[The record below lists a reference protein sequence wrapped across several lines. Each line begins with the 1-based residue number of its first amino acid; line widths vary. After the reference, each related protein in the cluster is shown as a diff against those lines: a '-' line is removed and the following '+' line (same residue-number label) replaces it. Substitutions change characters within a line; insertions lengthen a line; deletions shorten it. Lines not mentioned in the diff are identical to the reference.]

1 MIAREVFGT
10 AANRFRT
17 HPLQTWLTLTGL
29 IVGTAAIIM
38 IVALGL
44 SGRAFVMAQIEAVG
58 PLTMWATYEGNV
70 TSGVEHSVDDSI
82 NEGDVQAVA
91 ARTDL
96 FSAVTPLVQMQASVP
111 VEARAVT
118 IAVLGTTPNYL
129 EVRRNVKIV
138 RGRFLDGDDV
148 AQRAKVCV
156 VSKSLYE
163 KLKGPRS
170 QVPGPGTGDGG
181 PGTEGLGVLRALGM
195 NFIIIGEFD
204 NPVDTMG
211 NGEMARPDTIFIPI
225 TVAWFFMPT
234 HRVDTMFAEV
244 RDFDAIPAAEKAI
257 RDVLRDRHHAGA
269 VFNVEN
275 MVTVVRAAK
284 TISAGLIV
292 VFILAAAVSVI
303 VGGVGI
309 MNILLASV
317 EHRTREIGVRMSL
330 GARRRDILLQFLT
343 EALIL
348 GSVGSLVGV
357 AIGLGIPLIVRA
369 FVNQISIEISPLSAV
384 LAFAFSS
391 LVTLLF
397 GVVPAYRAA
406 QLNPTEALRYE

>member
-1 MIAREVFGT
+1 MIGREVLHT
-10 AANRFRT
+10 ALHRFRT

-38 IVALGL
+38 VVALGL

-58 PLTMWATYEGNV
+58 PHLMWATYEGN
-70 TSGVEHSVDDSI
+70 TLRGTNDSI
-82 NEGDVQAVA
+82 NEADVQAIA

-96 FSAVTPLVQMQASVP
+96 FAGVTPLVQLQTSVP
-111 VEARAVT
+111 IEQRAITVS
-118 IAVLGTTPNYL
+118 VLGTTPNYL
-129 EVRRNVKIV
+129 EVRRNVKVIK
-138 RGRFLDGDDV
+138 GRFLDEDDI
-148 AQRAKVCV
+148 AERAKICV
-156 VSKSLYE
+156 VSKSLYD
-163 KLKGPRS
+163 KLYGDADENETKILRS
-170 QVPGPGTGDGG
+170 
-181 PGTEGLGVLRALGM
+181 LGM
-195 NFIIIGEFD
+195 SFIVVGEFD

-211 NGEMARPDTIFIPI
+211 QGEMARPDTVFIPI
-225 TVAWFFMPT
+225 SVAWFFTST

-244 RDFDAIPAAEKAI
+244 HDFEEIPAAEQAI
-257 RDVLRDRHHAGA
+257 REILRDRHHAGA

-275 MVTVVRAAK
+275 MVTVVRVAK

-292 VFILAAAVSVI
+292 IFILAASVSVV

-357 AIGLGIPLIVRA
+357 AVGMGIPLMLRA
-369 FVNQISIEISPLSAV
+369 FITKFTIEVSPLSAV